1 MFTRKNTLISL
12 AVVAFLAGCGGG
24 GSGGSPAAST
34 PASAA
39 GSGSAGSG
47 SAGIAATS
55 DAKFADTMVLA
66 SDQVAGIY
74 NGQPM
79 GIGYTNYTS
88 TDPTVNA
95 AYGNT
100 SYGAFGMDKG
110 TNAPIVG
117 FGYRLGFNGTNG
129 TCTAGSKTG
138 RIGFELKDQAGAAEQ
153 KVLQV
158 MVDNIT
164 VTEAADCSYTV
175 TQGAGS
181 KVYVYAK
188 NAAGQTA
195 NGSAAAPANVVSLT
209 PSGDGSSSFLML
221 NVNAAVGAAKAA
233 ATGTAAATLGSV
245 ATFTSGQAKPFESSM
260 TLSTVK
266 MTRADG
272 TTPLAG
278 KAISVTNSG
287 VAGIADGGGVP
298 LGHIQVE

>member
-1 MFTRKNTLISL
+1 
-12 AVVAFLAGCGGG
+12 
-24 GSGGSPAAST
+24 
-34 PASAA
+34 
-39 GSGSAGSG
+39 
-47 SAGIAATS
+47 
-55 DAKFADTMVLA
+55 MVLA
-66 SDQVAGIY
+66 SDQVAGTY
-74 NGQPM
+74 GGQVM

-95 AYGNT
+95 AFGNP

-110 TNAPIVG
+110 TDAPIVS

-129 TCTAGSKTG
+129 ACTAESKTG

-158 MVDNIT
+158 MVDN
-164 VTEAADCSYTV
+164 VTIAEAADCSYTV
-175 TQGAGS
+175 SQGAGS

-188 NAAGQTA
+188 NAAGQTG
-195 NGSAAAPANVVSLT
+195 NGSAAAPAGIVTLT
-209 PSGDGSSSFLML
+209 PAGDGGASSYLTL
-221 NVNAAVGAAKAA
+221 NVDAAVKAAKAA
-233 ATGTAAATLGSV
+233 ATGTAASALGSV

-272 TTPLAG
+272 TTALAG
-278 KAISVTNSG
+278 KPITVTNSG